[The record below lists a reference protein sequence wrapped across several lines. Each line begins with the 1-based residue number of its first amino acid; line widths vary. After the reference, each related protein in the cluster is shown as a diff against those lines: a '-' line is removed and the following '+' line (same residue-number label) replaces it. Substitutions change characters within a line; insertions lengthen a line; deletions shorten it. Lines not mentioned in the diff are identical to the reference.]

1 MEKYNMNVLAEAKQE
16 YTRQLVNILYPQIYL
31 GIRSIYIETKNYC
44 EKHGDT
50 NVLKRFQNLL
60 SVIPKWNTDRINDE
74 YKRIVNETDCDWI
87 EDLITAV
94 FVSHTKVLTSI
105 KAKKPSDKNVELDVP
120 SGPYFVHKCYT
131 EVARNF
137 WKRPYL
143 FYHEVSNIEQQR
155 NMAEAE
161 TCVKDSIVETVRKL
175 LPVKHIL
182 KEYLGG
188 NYEDEDLD
196 DDVTSVMST
205 TTKNNLRKLVKA
217 EIENTLKENAIE
229 EPVLEESPLEN
240 NYLPHP
246 ENQIEL
252 VDKKEEAIQEV
263 VDNQAI
269 ENEIANKDISEPEDQ
284 VKEANAELYDLS
296 NEKTKE
302 SEIQVNADNNNDVIT
317 MDENQM
323 AELEKYQEQLDSDA
337 KDDMT
342 SLVVED
348 RAETTPEP
356 EIKMVI
362 IQPTEKEKE
371 KKQASTKKIVEEKE
385 SIKEKTSAKSNRDE
399 FEPKPS
405 VEDDDDN
412 FSFFDDAPP
421 F

>member
-16 YTRQLVNILYPQIYL
+16 YTRQLVNILSPQIYL
-31 GIRSIYIETKNYC
+31 GIRSIYNETKNYC

-50 NVLKRFQNLL
+50 NVLKKFQNLL

-105 KAKKPSDKNVELDVP
+105 KAKKTSDKNVELDVP

-137 WKRPYL
+137 WKKPYL

-161 TCVKDSIVETVRKL
+161 NCVKDSIVETVRKL

-188 NYEDEDLD
+188 NYEDEDID
-196 DDVTSVMST
+196 EDVTSVMST

-217 EIENTLKENAIE
+217 EIENTLKVNADETSTPKEDIDKVE
-229 EPVLEESPLEN
+229 ETAIPLET

-246 ENQIEL
+246 DNLESPSTIE
-252 VDKKEEAIQEV
+252 KEV
-263 VDNQAI
+263 V
-269 ENEIANKDISEPEDQ
+269 EDTI
-284 VKEANAELYDLS
+284 KEANAELYDMAETTTAKDEL
-296 NEKTKE
+296 
-302 SEIQVNADNNNDVIT
+302 QVNMETPVEKDEVIT
-317 MDENQM
+317 MDETQIE
-323 AELEKYQEQLDSDA
+323 ELEQFQEQLDSGDSE
-337 KDDMT
+337 

-348 RAETTPEP
+348 RKVEEEKKEPEP

-362 IQPTEKEKE
+362 IQPTDKEK
-371 KKQASTKKIVEEKE
+371 STKSNKKVIEEQEKE
-385 SIKEKTSAKSNRDE
+385 SIKEKISAKSNRDE

-405 VEDDDDN
+405 IEDEDDN
-412 FSFFDDAPP
+412 FSFFDDAAEE
-421 F
+421 

>member
-31 GIRSIYIETKNYC
+31 GIRSIYNETKNYC

-196 DDVTSVMST
+196 EDVTSVMST

-217 EIENTLKENAIE
+217 EIENTLKESVVE
-229 EPVLEESPLEN
+229 ERIPEPILEESPLEN

-246 ENQIEL
+246 ENQPEIL
-252 VDKKEEAIQEV
+252 DNKEEAIQEI
-263 VDNQAI
+263 VDNQVFKNEI
-269 ENEIANKDISEPEDQ
+269 ENKETDEPEDQ
-284 VKEANAELYDLS
+284 IKEANAELYDLS
-296 NEKTKE
+296 DENA
-302 SEIQVNADNNNDVIT
+302 EIQVNADNNDVIT
-317 MDENQM
+317 MDENQI
-323 AELEKYQEQLDSDA
+323 AELEKFQEQLDSDV
-337 KDDMT
+337 KDDQT
-342 SLVVED
+342 SIVVED
-348 RAETTPEP
+348 RKEPEP

-371 KKQASTKKIVEEKE
+371 KKQTATKKIVEEKE

-405 VEDDDDN
+405 ADDDDDN
-412 FSFFDDAPP
+412 FSFFDDATEE
-421 F
+421 

>member
-16 YTRQLVNILYPQIYL
+16 YTRQLVNILSPQIYL
-31 GIRSIYIETKNYC
+31 GIRSIYNETKNYC

-50 NVLKRFQNLL
+50 NVLKKFQNLL

-105 KAKKPSDKNVELDVP
+105 KAKKASDKNVELDVP

-137 WKRPYL
+137 WKKPYL

-161 TCVKDSIVETVRKL
+161 NCVKDSIVETVRKL

-188 NYEDEDLD
+188 NYEDEDID
-196 DDVTSVMST
+196 EDVTSVMST

-217 EIENTLKENAIE
+217 EIENTLKVNAE
-229 EPVLEESPLEN
+229 EAITPKEDVDKVEEEIGIPLET

-246 ENQIEL
+246 DNLESQST
-252 VDKKEEAIQEV
+252 KEEEV
-263 VDNQAI
+263 VEDTI
-269 ENEIANKDISEPEDQ
+269 KD
-284 VKEANAELYDLS
+284 ANAELYDMA
-296 NEKTKE
+296 ETKDE
-302 SEIQVNADNNNDVIT
+302 VQVNTETPVEKDEIIT
-317 MDENQM
+317 MDETQIE
-323 AELEKYQEQLDSDA
+323 ELEQFQEQLDSGDNE
-337 KDDMT
+337 

-348 RAETTPEP
+348 RKVEEEEKKEPEP

-362 IQPTEKEKE
+362 IQPTDKEKTT
-371 KKQASTKKIVEEKE
+371 KSTKKVIEEVEKE
-385 SIKEKTSAKSNRDE
+385 SIKEKSSAKSNRDE

-405 VEDDDDN
+405 IEDEDDN
-412 FSFFDDAPP
+412 FSFFDDAAEE
-421 F
+421 